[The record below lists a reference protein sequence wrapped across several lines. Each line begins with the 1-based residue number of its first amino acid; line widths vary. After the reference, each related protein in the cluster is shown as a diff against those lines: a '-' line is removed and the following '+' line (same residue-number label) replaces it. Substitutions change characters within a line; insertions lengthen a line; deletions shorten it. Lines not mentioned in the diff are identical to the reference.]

1 MKSAK
6 STSARSTSAVAIFVG
21 ALLIVIFAVGLI
33 ATQRSD
39 AFVQKNRY
47 DFTVEQFIAFCKNW
61 WPVAGII
68 GFPVFLF
75 SLVRSLILESKE
87 SGKNR

>member
-1 MKSAK
+1 MKNGK
-6 STSARSTSAVAIFVG
+6 TTSARTTSAVAIFIG

-33 ATQRSD
+33 ATGRSD
-39 AFVQKNRY
+39 AFMQKNRY
-47 DFTVEQFIAFCKNW
+47 DYTLNQFVAFCKNW

-75 SLVRSLILESKE
+75 SLVRSLIMESREK
-87 SGKNR
+87 K

>member
-1 MKSAK
+1 MMKNGK
-6 STSARSTSAVAIFVG
+6 TTSARTTSAVAIFIG

-33 ATQRSD
+33 ATGRSD
-39 AFVQKNRY
+39 AFMQKNRY
-47 DFTVEQFIAFCKNW
+47 DYTLNQFVAFCKNW

-75 SLVRSLILESKE
+75 SLVRSLIMESREK
-87 SGKNR
+87 K